1 MPCHLFGIIPVG
13 AKVLSKFSY
22 GLANEA
28 VTRFKEDWIDGMFAP
43 VVGQT

>member
-1 MPCHLFGIIPVG
+1 MDDMFLVNLISNKRG
-13 AKVLSKFSY
+13 
-22 GLANEA
+22 